1 MGRDDEKDGEPGKE
15 KSLKMV
21 KTLDVPTNLFP
32 VYDRDTDGKEYDG
45 CRENKEMG
53 REKEAKLGDKAI
65 KKAIRI
71 ERLKPQIK
79 ETPSNRSRSI
89 CNKPRLGQFGRPLP
103 FFQEPEPS
111 EVLDELL

>member
-32 VYDRDTDGKEYDG
+32 VYHRDTDRKEYDG

-53 REKEAKLGDKAI
+53 CEKEAKLGDKVVKEPI
-65 KKAIRI
+65 GV

-79 ETPSNRSRSI
+79 ETPSNRSVSLPQTQTRV
-89 CNKPRLGQFGRPLP
+89 LP
-103 FFQEPEPS
+103 FPTTPA
-111 EVLDELL
+111 V

>member
-32 VYDRDTDGKEYDG
+32 VYYRDTDGKEYDG
-45 CRENKEMG
+45 CRENKEM
-53 REKEAKLGDKAI
+53 RCEKKAKLGDKAVKEPI
-65 KKAIRI
+65 GV
-71 ERLKPQIK
+71 ECLKPQIK
-79 ETPSNRSRSI
+79 ETPANRSRSV
-89 CNKPRLGQFGRPLP
+89 CHKPRLASIL
-103 FFQEPEPS
+103 FQQPQPS